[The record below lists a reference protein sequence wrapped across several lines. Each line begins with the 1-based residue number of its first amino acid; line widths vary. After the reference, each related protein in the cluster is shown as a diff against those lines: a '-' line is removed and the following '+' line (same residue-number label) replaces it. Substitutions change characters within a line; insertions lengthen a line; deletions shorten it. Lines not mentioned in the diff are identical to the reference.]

1 MRQEEIKPDSS
12 IYEFDSNL
20 RTYTDEVLFDKCC
33 EILGLSNEGFSINEY
48 KSSYK
53 KLAIKY
59 HPDKNSGKALSEQQE
74 AEERFKAITFAYENI
89 NRFVD
94 QNKIERLFIGNR
106 VKSQNA
112 EGSVV
117 IKSFY
122 GFENIFRENIH
133 EYISRNIETLME
145 NAKFS
150 IELSDKISGFSLSK
164 EEKGFLLQNVIE
176 EIAKKKEEVEILHIA
191 NKNNWGQGTCLRKF
205 AEIFGINSEDLNS
218 NFFDKLARTC
228 KQNKES
234 LETVQSND
242 FIEDLNKHLTS
253 TDPVLRS
260 SFLSK
265 LLRCGTSKSTER
277 DKELLHPLHRILRKC
292 REFSPQSR
300 CLVQVND
307 LQNGRLNKEEVKEVL
322 NAIDQELSS
331 MSGEDYSDLKAN
343 FEKKFK
349 DSGFISQDK
358 VENFLSKAF
367 SQYEQKRTGGV
378 AAYSGR

>member
-1 MRQEEIKPDSS
+1 MRQEEIRFDSS
-12 IYEFDSNL
+12 IYEFDSNID
-20 RTYTDEVLFDKCC
+20 TYTDEGLFDKCC
-33 EILGLSNEGFSINEY
+33 KILGLSNEGFSINEY

-53 KLAIKY
+53 KLAMKY

-74 AEERFKAITFAYENI
+74 AEKIFKAIAFAYENI

-117 IKSFY
+117 ITSFY

-150 IELSDKISGFSLSK
+150 IELSDKIRGFGLSK
-164 EEKGFLLQNVIE
+164 EEKDFLLQNVIE
-176 EIAKKKEEVEILHIA
+176 EITKKKEEAEILHIA

-205 AEIFGINSEDLNS
+205 AEIFGINHEDLSS

-253 TDPVLRS
+253 TDPVSRS

-265 LLRCGTSKSTER
+265 LLSCGPSRSTEGDR
-277 DKELLHPLHRILRKC
+277 ESLHALHRILRQC
-292 REFSPQSR
+292 SSSSPQSK
-300 CLVQVND
+300 CLAQVND
-307 LQNGRLNKEEVKEVL
+307 LSNGRLNREEVKKVL
-322 NAIDQELSS
+322 IAINQELSTD
-331 MSGEDYSDLKAN
+331 GTDYSDLKAN

-349 DSGFISQDK
+349 DSGSISQGK
-358 VENFLSKAF
+358 VKNFLSKAF

-378 AAYSGR
+378 VAYSGR

>member
-1 MRQEEIKPDSS
+1 MRQEEIRFDSS
-12 IYEFDSNL
+12 IYEFDSNID
-20 RTYTDEVLFDKCC
+20 TYTDEGLFDKCC
-33 EILGLSNEGFSINEY
+33 KILGLSNEGFSINEY

-53 KLAIKY
+53 KLAMKY

-74 AEERFKAITFAYENI
+74 AEKIFKAIAFAYENI

-117 IKSFY
+117 ITSFY

-150 IELSDKISGFSLSK
+150 IELSDKIRGFGLSK
-164 EEKGFLLQNVIE
+164 EEKDLLLQNVIE
-176 EIAKKKEEVEILHIA
+176 EVTKKKEEAEILHIA
-191 NKNNWGQGTCLRKF
+191 NKSNWGQGTCLRKF
-205 AEIFGINSEDLNS
+205 AEIFGINHEDLSS

-253 TDPVLRS
+253 TDPVSRS

-265 LLRCGTSKSTER
+265 LLSCGPSRSTEGDR
-277 DKELLHPLHRILRKC
+277 ESLHALHRILG
-292 REFSPQSR
+292 SVAVP
-300 CLVQVND
+300 
-307 LQNGRLNKEEVKEVL
+307 VL
-322 NAIDQELSS
+322 NL
-331 MSGEDYSDLKAN
+331 N
-343 FEKKFK
+343 
-349 DSGFISQDK
+349 
-358 VENFLSKAF
+358 V
-367 SQYEQKRTGGV
+367 
-378 AAYSGR
+378 